1 MLPVVL
7 GLILISVIF
16 QSLNSNFLTAGN
28 IVNLLVQGAVYM
40 LLAMAEVFVLLLG
53 EIDLSAGFVGGVGGI
68 IAAELVTSEHGSW
81 SWWVAC
87 IAALLVCALIGAF
100 HGHHHH
106 APRASRRSS
115 SRWPGLLGFQGVMLL
130 ILGNGGTLPINDN
143 VINDFANGLLTPT
156 AGWIVMGAIVA
167 LYGAMTWMRDAPP
180 APARAR
186 RAAGRRDHPEDR
198 AASRWRRWCW

>member
-1 MLPVVL
+1 MAKTTEPPVEAGDVDDEQPTLTPVAARATVDELTANNLREYSRASIRRLRSGQSGVLPVVL
-7 GLILISVIF
+7 GLFLISVIF

-81 SWWVAC
+81 SWWAAC

-100 HGHHHH
+100 
-106 APRASRRSS
+106 
-115 SRWPGLLGFQGVMLL
+115 M
-130 ILGNGGTLPINDN
+130 GTIITRL
-143 VINDFANGLLTPT
+143 
-156 AGWIVMGAIVA
+156 GAI
-167 LYGAMTWMRDAPP
+167 GSPR
-180 APARAR
+180 
-186 RAAGRRDHPEDR
+186 
-198 AASRWRRWCW
+198 S